1 MKRMSTRRAGVSSA
15 PNSGIWKKYVSEE
28 ELFQYTPPRSEPYI
42 ASLGART
49 TTTGHSDDVSIA
61 VREASQTPAVLS
73 L

>member
-1 MKRMSTRRAGVSSA
+1 MSRA

-49 TTTGHSDDVSIA
+49 TTTGQSDDVSIA
-61 VREASQTPAVLS
+61 VREASQTPEVLS